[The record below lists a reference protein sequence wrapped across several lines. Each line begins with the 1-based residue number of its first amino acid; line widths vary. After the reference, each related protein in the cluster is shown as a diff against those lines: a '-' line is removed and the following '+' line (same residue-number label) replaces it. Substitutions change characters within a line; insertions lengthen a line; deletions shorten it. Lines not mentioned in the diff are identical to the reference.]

1 MEVRIYEIE
10 NKTFSKL
17 KNVLED
23 KDKLDIEIKCKNCG
37 NIETRTIIADKYKE
51 IVGDDGKKE
60 IKCKKCGG
68 LSDVK
73 IKKSI
78 SNEFAR
84 NGYILKG
91 GKAVG
96 GKENFNY
103 LYIKAEKDFFD
114 NHEKNV
120 VIDGAKKLQGKDFE
134 KIKLEIEKEQES
146 AAEGLGG
153 IFNI

>member
-1 MEVRIYEIE
+1 MEVRVYEIE

-23 KDKLDIEIKCKNCG
+23 KDKLEI
-37 NIETRTIIADKYKE
+37 
-51 IVGDDGKKE
+51 E
-60 IKCKKCGG
+60 IKCKKCGKTETKTIFADKFKEFFG
-68 LSDVK
+68 EDEEIK
-73 IKKSI
+73 IKCECGDTPEVNIINTIK
-78 SNEFAR
+78 NEFAI

-91 GKAVG
+91 GKSLG
-96 GKENFNY
+96 LKGDLNY

-114 NHEKNV
+114 KHEKNILV
-120 VIDGAKKLQGKDFE
+120 DGVKKVQGKDFE

>member
-17 KNVLED
+17 KNILEE
-23 KDKLDIEIKCKNCG
+23 KDKMDI
-37 NIETRTIIADKYKE
+37 
-51 IVGDDGKKE
+51 E
-60 IKCKKCGG
+60 IKCKKCGKTEVRTINADKLKDFIG
-68 LSDVK
+68 EDGEKEVKCSCGEAADVS
-73 IKKSI
+73 IKKLTK
-78 SNEFAR
+78 NEFAI

-91 GKAVG
+91 GKSLGA
-96 GKENFNY
+96 KENFNY

-114 NHEKNV
+114 KHEK
-120 VIDGAKKLQGKDFE
+120 VILVDEVKKLQGKDFE

>member
-10 NKTFSKL
+10 NKNLSNL
-17 KNVLED
+17 KNILED
-23 KDKLDIEIKCKNCG
+23 KDKLDIEIKCKKCDKT
-37 NIETRTIIADKYKE
+37 ETKTISADKFKE
-51 IVGDDGKKE
+51 FFGENEE
-60 IKCKKCGG
+60 IKIKCECG
-68 LSDVK
+68 DAPEVNIVNT
-73 IKKSI
+73 IK
-78 SNEFAR
+78 NEFAR

-91 GKAVG
+91 GKSLG
-96 GKENFNY
+96 TKENLNY

-114 NHEKNV
+114 KREKTFL
-120 VIDGAKKLQGKDFE
+120 IDGVKKLQGKDFE